1 MKGKFEITA
10 TISNNENALRI
21 AGLLQNLIDNVPEN
35 ELLSLEL
42 KVQKDS
48 KFFKKV
54 VKVLDNPFVRV
65 NHLLASEKP
74 S

>member
-10 TISNNENALRI
+10 TVSNNENGIRI

-54 VKVLDNPFVRV
+54 VKILENPFV
-65 NHLLASEKP
+65 KKYFKQK
-74 S
+74 